1 MYNHL
6 SAFNPRFENVDDI
19 HHKRDRNI
27 AKAIEKKKDKF
38 NRKMHKRLARDKKN
52 KTFLSF

>member
-1 MYNHL
+1 MYNHI

-27 AKAIEKKKDKF
+27 ANTIENKDEF
-38 NRKMHKRLARDKKN
+38 NRKIYKRLARDMKN

>member
-27 AKAIEKKKDKF
+27 AKAIEKK
-38 NRKMHKRLARDKKN
+38 RQI
-52 KTFLSF
+52 